1 MDDKRDERFVEELLD
16 ASLQRYRSEDPGAGW
31 ENRILA
37 NVRAADHVTRRR
49 GAWLWA
55 FGAATGAVI
64 LLVVVTVFSH
74 RKPAPIPAPQ
84 VVSYPAPLPIG
95 RAPVAVQ
102 PTLRRHTPRLTAAA
116 RRPEQFPTPAPL
128 SEEERLLLAY
138 VASTPSSE
146 LSTPIVRDPQIEP
159 LQFSEIKIARI
170 EIKEL
175 PRLNE

>member
-1 MDDKRDERFVEELLD
+1 M
-16 ASLQRYRSEDPGAGW
+16 Q
-31 ENRILA
+31 NRILA
-37 NVRAADHVTRRR
+37 KVLPNERVAHRR
-49 GAWLWA
+49 GAWVWA

-64 LLVVVTVFSH
+64 LVAVVTFFSH

-84 VVSYPAPLPIG
+84 VVSYPAPLQIG
-95 RAPVAVQ
+95 PAPVAVQ